1 MFENSI
7 VKEDLKKIISEKI
20 DFKKLRNKT
29 FLITGANGLI
39 ASYYAYTLM
48 YLNDIKNLNIKILL
62 LVRNKKKINP
72 NIGSR
77 DDVIILQQDV
87 CDKIDY
93 SDNVDYI
100 IHMASSANPKT
111 IIEKPVDII
120 KANVLG
126 TLNILNL
133 AKNHEAEVLFTST
146 REVYGAMNENV
157 EKISEE
163 DFGKLN
169 FYELRA
175 CYPESKR
182 LAETL
187 ILSYAYQY
195 NIKYKIARIAHTYGP
210 GMNINSD
217 GRIMSDLLEAVV
229 NKKDIVLKSNGK
241 AIRAFCYIVDT
252 IRALFYITLDNNENE
267 VYNVSNETEEISVKD
282 LAYKLKEI
290 FNDRNIDVKFQI
302 EQDNR
307 KYVSFKR
314 VKLDTKKLEKIG
326 WKPIISL
333 EEGVKRTVNSFEE

>member
-7 VKEDLKKIISEKI
+7 VKDDLKMIISEKI
-20 DFKKLRNKT
+20 DFEKLRNKT

-39 ASYYAYTLM
+39 ASYYTYTLM
-48 YLNDIKNLNIKILL
+48 YLNDIKHLNIKILL
-62 LVRNKKKINP
+62 LVRNKKKTEQ
-72 NIGSR
+72 NIGKR
-77 DDVIILQQDV
+77 DDVIILEQDV

-93 SDNVDYI
+93 IDNIDYI
-100 IHMASSANPKT
+100 IHMASSSNPKT

-120 KANVLG
+120 KSNVLG

-133 AKNHEAEVLFTST
+133 AKTHKSEVLFTST
-146 REVYGAMNENV
+146 REVYGAMDKNV

-195 NIKYKIARIAHTYGP
+195 NIKYKIVRIAHTYGP

-229 NKKDIVLKSNGK
+229 NKKDIVLKSNGE

-290 FNDRNIDVKFQI
+290 FNDRNINVKFQI
-302 EQDNR
+302 ENDNR

-314 VKLDTKKLEKIG
+314 VKLDTKKLEKLG

-333 EEGVKRTVNSFEE
+333 EEGVKRTVNSFE